1 MQQVDPKETAII
13 LKYAREALQ
22 FDGDFV
28 EFGCYKGDTSVKLA
42 EIIKNTAKR
51 LWLYD
56 SFAGLPAKSAE
67 DQSTI
72 GSQFQ
77 AGELLATKR
86 QVVDRFR
93 HANLPRPIIKKA
105 FFDELDPAQDLP
117 EQIAFAFLDGDLY
130 DSLKTSLH
138 LVWPKI
144 PKGTTIITHDYNNL
158 ELPGATRAVDEFLR
172 THPAKHFTTQH
183 TLALI
188 TK

>member
-1 MQQVDPKETAII
+1 MQQVDPKETVII
-13 LKYAREALQ
+13 LKYASEALQ
-22 FDGDFV
+22 YDGDFV

-42 EIIKNTAKR
+42 EIIKGTDKH

-56 SFAGLPAKSAE
+56 SFAGLPAKTRE

-86 QVVDRFR
+86 QVADRFR

-105 FFDELDPAQDLP
+105 FFNELNPITDLP
-117 EQIAFAFLDGDLY
+117 ECIAFAFLDGDLY

-138 LVWPKI
+138 FVWPKLS
-144 PKGTTIITHDYNNL
+144 PGATIITHDYNNL
-158 ELPGATRAVDEFLR
+158 ELPGATQAVDEFLH
-172 THPAKHFTTQH
+172 THSARHFTTQH

>member
-1 MQQVDPKETAII
+1 MQQVDPKETEII
-13 LKYAREALQ
+13 LKYAQAALQ
-22 FDGDFV
+22 YDGDFV

-42 EIIKNTAKR
+42 EIIKNTDKR

-56 SFAGLPAKSAE
+56 SFAGLPEKSLADE
-67 DQSTI
+67 SII

-86 QVVDRFR
+86 QVADRFR

-117 EQIAFAFLDGDLY
+117 KQVAFAFLDGDLY
-130 DSLKTSLH
+130 ASLRTSLH

-144 PKGTTIITHDYNNL
+144 AKGATIITHDYNNL
-158 ELPGATRAVDEFLR
+158 ELPGATKAVDEFLR
-172 THPAKHFTTQH
+172 THPTEHFTTQH
-183 TLALI
+183 TLSLI